1 MVKKTQQQDNERV
14 YPVYVIYGKDRRR
27 TIDVLGEIVEKVL
40 GGADPQMALNAYD
53 GTEANIAE
61 VLVDLRTLPFL
72 SERRVVVV
80 KDADAFVSEYRDE
93 LEKYLDKPSVSGVL
107 VMTVESFPANTR
119 LAKKARKVGQVF
131 EYKPVNRRELAGYL
145 INYAARQHQLQLDN
159 STAAMLVELAGEDTG
174 LLSSEID
181 KIAAYMGRAAEKK
194 RITPDIIQ
202 KLVGNNRQYNV
213 FNVIDA
219 MTRSDAA
226 VAMKHLDAMMTQ
238 DREAEYS
245 AVGAFAWHFRR
256 LYRGRVMLE
265 QGMRDQ
271 AITKELRIWP
281 QPEQFMRQVRK
292 MTIRQAASAL
302 QELMKIDLANKTG
315 AGTVRAGLEKFIIG
329 NAYSR

>member
-14 YPVYVIYGKDRRR
+14 HPIYVVYGKDRRR
-27 TIDVLGEIVEKVL
+27 TIDMLGEIVEKAL
-40 GGADPQMALNAYD
+40 GGADPQMALNMYD

-93 LEKYLDKPSVSGVL
+93 LEKYLEKPSATGIL

-119 LAKKARKVGQVF
+119 LAKKARQVGQVF

-145 INYAARQHQLQLDN
+145 INYAARQHRLQLDN
-159 STAAMLVELAGEDTG
+159 GTAAILVELAGDDTG

-181 KIAAYMGRAAEKK
+181 KIAAYMGQAAEGK
-194 RITPDIIQ
+194 RITQDLIQ

-219 MTRSDAA
+219 MTRAETAA
-226 VAMKHLDAMMTQ
+226 AMKHLDTMMTQ

-265 QGMRDQ
+265 QGLRDQ
-271 AITKELRIWP
+271 AITKELRVWP
-281 QPEQFMRQVRK
+281 QPEQFMKQVRK
-292 MTIRQAASAL
+292 MNIRQAASAL
-302 QELMKIDLANKTG
+302 RELMEIDLASKTG
-315 AGTVRAGLEKFIIG
+315 TGTVRAGLEKFIIR
-329 NAYSR
+329 NTRSS